1 MISRCNRLLEDIRGE
16 LGEAGKSKVDSLKG
30 SIKDVERQ
38 IVAQKKAIKD
48 LSDIAAPLGPKAVEV
63 YVRKEKAHLANRE
76 ALLKALHQ
84 ELKDAQAKGESR
96 TRGGAPARPITE
108 EVASKMILRSVDG
121 LGKATGAVSDELEG
135 MGQARKRTREY
146 GVLQKAQA
154 DIKKAQTLL
163 HGAATKLQSI
173 GS

>member
-16 LGEAGKSKVDSLKG
+16 LGEAGKSKVASLNR

-38 IVAQKKAIKD
+38 IASQKKAIKD
-48 LSDIAAPLGPKAVEV
+48 LSDIASPLGPKAVEV

-96 TRGGAPARPITE
+96 ELTSRPITE
-108 EVASKMILRSVDG
+108 ATASKMILRSVDG
-121 LGKATGAVSDELEG
+121 LGKASGAISDWLEG
-135 MGQARKRTREY
+135 MGQERKRTREY
-146 GVLQKAQA
+146 GVLQQAKADLTQA
-154 DIKKAQTLL
+154 QLLL
-163 HGAATKLQSI
+163 HKAATKLKTI
-173 GS
+173 GG